1 MKQLKITKFPALDYA
16 GNEAFNTLSTN
27 LSFAGANVKKIMI
40 TSCHASEGKSYLSMN
55 LMRTLAQ
62 RGIKVALV
70 DADLRRS
77 MVNSDYGLKFE
88 DGRSDGKGLSHFLAG
103 MVGMDEVIYQTDIP
117 NAIMVPV
124 GRDVPNPLALL
135 TNHHFAELLDMLAS
149 MADYVIVDAPPVGV
163 VIDAAEIAKAC
174 DGTLIAV
181 NYNDVS
187 RQELLDVKQQIEQ
200 TGCPILGTAL
210 NQVDYDNYMGR
221 KYYKS
226 YSKYGKCGYYRKYY
240 KRNHEAEKK

>member
-1 MKQLKITKFPALDYA
+1 MKQLKITKFAPLDYA
-16 GNEAFNTLSTN
+16 GSEALNTLSTN
-27 LSFAGANVKKIMI
+27 LSFVGENVKKIMI

-77 MVNSDYGLKFE
+77 MINTDYGVRFE
-88 DGRSDGKGLSHFLAG
+88 DGRNDGKGLSHFLAG
-103 MVGMDEVIYQTDIP
+103 MVSMDEVIYQTDIP

-124 GRDVPNPLALL
+124 SRDVPNPLALL
-135 TNHHFAELLDMLAS
+135 SNSHFAELLDMLAR

-200 TGCPILGTAL
+200 TGCPILGTVL

-226 YSKYGKCGYYRKYY
+226 YSKYGKYGYYKKYY
-240 KRNHEAEKK
+240 KRSHEAEKK

>member
-40 TSCHASEGKSYLSMN
+40 TSCHAAEGKSYLSMN

-77 MVNSDYGLKFE
+77 MLNSDYGLKYE

-226 YSKYGKCGYYRKYY
+226 YSKYGKYGYYRKYY

>member
-163 VIDAAEIAKAC
+163 VIDAAEIAKAG

-187 RQELLDVKQQIEQ
+187 CQELLDVKQQIEQ

-226 YSKYGKCGYYRKYY
+226 YSKYGKYGYYRKYY
-240 KRNHEAEKK
+240 KRSHEAEKK

>member
-1 MKQLKITKFPALDYA
+1 
-16 GNEAFNTLSTN
+16 
-27 LSFAGANVKKIMI
+27 MI
-40 TSCHASEGKSYLSMN
+40 TSCHAAEGKSYLSMN

-77 MVNSDYGLKFE
+77 LVNSDYGLKYE

-135 TNHHFAELLDMLAS
+135 TNSHF
-149 MADYVIVDAPPVGV
+149 
-163 VIDAAEIAKAC
+163 
-174 DGTLIAV
+174 
-181 NYNDVS
+181 S
-187 RQELLDVKQQIEQ
+187 R
-200 TGCPILGTAL
+200 TAGYAGQ
-210 NQVDYDNYMGR
+210 NGR
-221 KYYKS
+221 LRH
-226 YSKYGKCGYYRKYY
+226 CGRTPGG
-240 KRNHEAEKK
+240 RGHRCGGDRQGM

>member
-1 MKQLKITKFPALDYA
+1 MKQLKITKFAALDYA
-16 GNEAFNTLSTN
+16 GSEAFNTLSTN
-27 LSFAGANVKKIMI
+27 LSFAGEDVKKIMI

-62 RGIKVALV
+62 RGLKVALV

-77 MVNSDYGLKFE
+77 MINSDYGIRFE
-88 DGRSDGKGLSHFLAG
+88 NGVKEGKGLSHFLAG
-103 MVGMDEVIYQTDIP
+103 MVGMEEIIYQTDIP
-117 NAIMVPV
+117 GALMVPV

-135 TNHHFAELLDMLAS
+135 SNQHFAELLDTLAK
-149 MADYVIVDAPPVGV
+149 MVDYVLVDAAPVGV

-181 NYNDVS
+181 HYNDVR

-200 TGCPILGTAL
+200 SGCPILGTVL
-210 NQVDYDNYMGR
+210 NQVDYDSYLSR
-221 KYYKS
+221 KYYYKS
-226 YSKYGKCGYYRKYY
+226 YGKYGYYNKYY
-240 KRNHEAEKK
+240 KHDHTAEKK

>member
-1 MKQLKITKFPALDYA
+1 MKQLKITKFPELDYA
-16 GNEAFNTLSTN
+16 GSEAFNTLSTN
-27 LSFAGANVKKIMI
+27 LSFAGETVKKIMI
-40 TSCHASEGKSYLSMN
+40 TSCHAAEGKSYLSMN

-62 RGIKVALV
+62 RGMKVALV

-77 MVNSDYGLKFE
+77 MVNSDYGLKYE

-135 TNHHFAELLDMLAS
+135 TNSHFAELLDMLAR

-200 TGCPILGTAL
+200 TGCPILGTVL

-226 YSKYGKCGYYRKYY
+226 YSKYGKYGYYRRYY
-240 KRNHEAEKK
+240 KRSHEAEKK

>member
-27 LSFAGANVKKIMI
+27 LSFAGASVKKIMI
-40 TSCHASEGKSYLSMN
+40 TSCHAAEGKSYLSMN

-77 MVNSDYGLKFE
+77 MVNSDYGLKYE

-124 GRDVPNPLALL
+124 GRDV
-135 TNHHFAELLDMLAS
+135 
-149 MADYVIVDAPPVGV
+149 
-163 VIDAAEIAKAC
+163 IDALVDQLDKLDEEQIQALTAFIKTGQNGRLRHC
-174 DGTLIAV
+174 GRTPGGRGHRCGGD
-181 NYNDVS
+181 
-187 RQELLDVKQQIEQ
+187 RQ
-200 TGCPILGTAL
+200 G
-210 NQVDYDNYMGR
+210 M
-221 KYYKS
+221 
-226 YSKYGKCGYYRKYY
+226 
-240 KRNHEAEKK
+240 

>member
-1 MKQLKITKFPALDYA
+1 
-16 GNEAFNTLSTN
+16 
-27 LSFAGANVKKIMI
+27 MI

-135 TNHHFAELLDMLAS
+135 TNHHLPNCWICWPAWQITSLWTHPRWAWSS
-149 MADYVIVDAPPVGV
+149 MRQRSPRHVTAP
-163 VIDAAEIAKAC
+163 
-174 DGTLIAV
+174 
-181 NYNDVS
+181 
-187 RQELLDVKQQIEQ
+187 
-200 TGCPILGTAL
+200 
-210 NQVDYDNYMGR
+210 
-221 KYYKS
+221 
-226 YSKYGKCGYYRKYY
+226 
-240 KRNHEAEKK
+240 

>member
-77 MVNSDYGLKFE
+77 TINSDYGLKYE

-226 YSKYGKCGYYRKYY
+226 YSKYGKYGYYRKYY
-240 KRNHEAEKK
+240 KRSHEAEKK

>member
-27 LSFAGANVKKIMI
+27 LSFAGASVKKIMI
-40 TSCHASEGKSYLSMN
+40 TSCHAAEGKSYLSMN

-77 MVNSDYGLKFE
+77 LVNSDYGLKYE

-117 NAIMVPV
+117 T
-124 GRDVPNPLALL
+124 R
-135 TNHHFAELLDMLAS
+135 S
-149 MADYVIVDAPPVGV
+149 WCRWAP
-163 VIDAAEIAKAC
+163 
-174 DGTLIAV
+174 TRRS
-181 NYNDVS
+181 S
-187 RQELLDVKQQIEQ
+187 RR
-200 TGCPILGTAL
+200 A
-210 NQVDYDNYMGR
+210 
-221 KYYKS
+221 
-226 YSKYGKCGYYRKYY
+226 
-240 KRNHEAEKK
+240 

>member
-103 MVGMDEVIYQTDIP
+103 MVGMDEVIYQTD
-117 NAIMVPV
+117 
-124 GRDVPNPLALL
+124 NPLALL
-135 TNHHFAELLDMLAS
+135 TNYHFAELLDMLAS

-200 TGCPILGTAL
+200 TGCPILGTVL

-226 YSKYGKCGYYRKYY
+226 YSKYGKYGYYRKYY
-240 KRNHEAEKK
+240 KRSHEAEKK

>member
-117 NAIMVPV
+117 NAIMVP
-124 GRDVPNPLALL
+124 G
-135 TNHHFAELLDMLAS
+135 
-149 MADYVIVDAPPVGV
+149 
-163 VIDAAEIAKAC
+163 AAM
-174 DGTLIAV
+174 
-181 NYNDVS
+181 
-187 RQELLDVKQQIEQ
+187 
-200 TGCPILGTAL
+200 CPT
-210 NQVDYDNYMGR
+210 R
-221 KYYKS
+221 WR
-226 YSKYGKCGYYRKYY
+226 C
-240 KRNHEAEKK
+240 

>member
-1 MKQLKITKFPALDYA
+1 MKQLKITKFPALDFA

-27 LSFAGANVKKIMI
+27 FSFAGANVKKIMI

-88 DGRSDGKGLSHFLAG
+88 DGRNDGKGLSHFLAG

-124 GRDVPNPLALL
+124 GPRCAQPAGAADQQPFCRTAGYAGQNGRLCHCGRTPGGHGHRCGRD
-135 TNHHFAELLDMLAS
+135 
-149 MADYVIVDAPPVGV
+149 
-163 VIDAAEIAKAC
+163 
-174 DGTLIAV
+174 
-181 NYNDVS
+181 
-187 RQELLDVKQQIEQ
+187 RQ
-200 TGCPILGTAL
+200 G
-210 NQVDYDNYMGR
+210 M
-221 KYYKS
+221 
-226 YSKYGKCGYYRKYY
+226 
-240 KRNHEAEKK
+240 

>member
-40 TSCHASEGKSYLSMN
+40 TSCHAAEGKSYLSMN

-226 YSKYGKCGYYRKYY
+226 YSKYGKYDYYRKYY
-240 KRNHEAEKK
+240 KRSHEAEKK

>member
-27 LSFAGANVKKIMI
+27 LSFAGASVKKITI

-77 MVNSDYGLKFE
+77 MVNSDYGLKYE
-88 DGRSDGKGLSHFLAG
+88 DGRNDGKGLSHFLAG

-135 TNHHFAELLDMLAS
+135 TNSHFAELLDMLAR
-149 MADYVIVDAPPVGV
+149 MADYVIVDAPRWVWSSMRRRSPRHV
-163 VIDAAEIAKAC
+163 
-174 DGTLIAV
+174 
-181 NYNDVS
+181 
-187 RQELLDVKQQIEQ
+187 
-200 TGCPILGTAL
+200 TAP
-210 NQVDYDNYMGR
+210 
-221 KYYKS
+221 
-226 YSKYGKCGYYRKYY
+226 
-240 KRNHEAEKK
+240 